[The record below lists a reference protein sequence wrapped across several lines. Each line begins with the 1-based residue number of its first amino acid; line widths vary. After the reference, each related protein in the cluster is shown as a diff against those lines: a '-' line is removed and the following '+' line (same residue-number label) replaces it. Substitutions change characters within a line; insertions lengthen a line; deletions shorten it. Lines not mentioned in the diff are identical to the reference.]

1 VGFGHSPYI
10 LGAAS
15 SDLRSE
21 TVRLLL
27 VNQRVQAEYV
37 IGRIK
42 ARGQS
47 VYEEWVAKGGIR
59 RLELDGAWLGGESE
73 RLLQEWR
80 LD

>member
-1 VGFGHSPYI
+1 
-10 LGAAS
+10 
-15 SDLRSE
+15 
-21 TVRLLL
+21 VRLLL